1 MDRGGR
7 AGESCLPIKKFYS
20 RFPVAESRERMIAK
34 MLNLEV
40 MDFKSGT
47 WYVFPWGQMVKSGE
61 LLEEL
66 KSPEGQFLVSSRVR
80 ELAGAVVRMWWFKNS
95 VRLELIWHE
104 TKDEEFIAE
113 TEAEAW
119 EKALIWLGE
128 RMEKCALK
136 SISPVKP

>member
-1 MDRGGR
+1 M
-7 AGESCLPIKKFYS
+7 
-20 RFPVAESRERMIAK
+20 AESRERMVAR

-47 WYVFPWGQMVKSGE
+47 WYVFPWGQMVKAGE

-66 KSPEGQFLVSSRVR
+66 KSPEGQLLVSHRVR

-113 TEAEAW
+113 TDAEAW
-119 EKALIWLGE
+119 GKALFWLGE
-128 RMEKCALK
+128 RRELLQQQTTDCGG
-136 SISPVKP
+136 S

>member
-1 MDRGGR
+1 
-7 AGESCLPIKKFYS
+7 
-20 RFPVAESRERMIAK
+20 VAESRERMIAK
-34 MLNLEV
+34 TLNLEV

-47 WYVFPWGQMVKSGE
+47 WYVFPWGQMVKAGE

-66 KSPEGQFLVSSRVR
+66 KSPEGQLLVSSRVR

-113 TEAEAW
+113 TDAEAW
-119 EKALIWLGE
+119 EKALFWLGE
-128 RMEKCALK
+128 RNGGKLD
-136 SISPVKP
+136 